1 MQKIF
6 KIPLFFTLSWLSPL
20 WMRHG
25 LSYSPV
31 MYHIC
36 TKCDSSDAEFFS
48 RNHKMSKVNKES
60 DKSST
65 ASYRAVDLKILLNNF
80 IHSILLS
87 YVQCSSRWRI
97 IYQNK
102 APQNICLNEGPPLLT
117 LIVYACTC
125 TTTPPLPLVVLWCPV
140 SDFLP
145 VLWWFPSFQPC
156 RPPTLGMWL
165 TTVTAI
171 SRSWKKKT
179 KTVKSPGYN
188 FCDLKDKLQQGN
200 NLIYIYVHVYM

>member
-36 TKCDSSDAEFFS
+36 TKCDSSDAEVFS
-48 RNHKMSKVNKES
+48 QNHKMSKVNKES

-65 ASYRAVDLKILLNNF
+65 ASYREVDLKILLNDF
-80 IHSILLS
+80 IQIILLS
-87 YVQCSSRWRI
+87 HVQWCI

-102 APQNICLNEGPPLLT
+102 APQNICLNKSPPLLT
-117 LIVYACTC
+117 LFIPVPVPLL
-125 TTTPPLPLVVLWCPV
+125 PPHSPLLYSDALFLISYLYFDGSRHFSLAAPRLWECDWPLWPQSPV
-140 SDFLP
+140 PEKKNKDSKITRLQFL
-145 VLWWFPSFQPC
+145 
-156 RPPTLGMWL
+156 WL
-165 TTVTAI
+165 K
-171 SRSWKKKT
+171 R
-179 KTVKSPGYN
+179 
-188 FCDLKDKLQQGN
+188 
-200 NLIYIYVHVYM
+200 

>member
-20 WMRHG
+20 WMRHD
-25 LSYSPV
+25 LSYNPV
-31 MYHIC
+31 MYHRC
-36 TKCDSSDAEFFS
+36 TKCDSSDAEVFS
-48 RNHKMSKVNKES
+48 QNQKMSKVNKET

-65 ASYRAVDLKILLNNF
+65 ASYRAVDLKILLNDF
-80 IHSILLS
+80 IQIILLS
-87 YVQCSSRWRI
+87 HVQWCI

-102 APQNICLNEGPPLLT
+102 APQNICLNESPPLLT
-117 LIVYACTC
+117 LFIPVPVRLLPP
-125 TTTPPLPLVVLWCPV
+125 PPLPLVVLWCPV
-140 SDFLP
+140 PDFLP
-145 VLWWFPSFQPC
+145 VLWWFQSFQPC

-179 KTVKSPGYN
+179 KDSKITRLQ
-188 FCDLKDKLQQGN
+188 FLWLKR
-200 NLIYIYVHVYM
+200 